1 MENRV
6 WNQESGRRVK
16 TKQNTDAYPTGGAIG
31 ARSDNLVKLIGAD
44 NVSQRNFKY
53 EGTYYVTEDGELYD
67 NEYMNTHNP
76 IRTGVNFYEVID
88 WRYNERKEMH
98 EPVIRRIVTIK
109 IRFVEQ
115 QLSLDL

>member
-6 WNQESGRRVK
+6 RNQESGRRVK
-16 TKQNTDAYPTGGAIG
+16 TKQNTGTYPTRRAIG
-31 ARSDNLVKLIGAD
+31 NRSDNLIKLIGAN

-88 WRYNERKEMH
+88 WRYNERKEIY

-109 IRFVEQ
+109 IRFVEH

>member
-6 WNQESGRRVK
+6 WNQESRRSVK
-16 TKQNTDAYPTGGAIG
+16 TKQNTSAYPTGGAIG
-31 ARSDNLVKLIGAD
+31 NRADNLVKLIGAD
-44 NVSQRNFKY
+44 RVSQRNFKY

-88 WRYNERKEMH
+88 WSYNERKEMY
-98 EPVIRRIVTIK
+98 EPVVRRIVTIK
-109 IRFVEQ
+109 IRFVEY
-115 QLSLDL
+115 QLSLNL